1 METPEGQDQPEQ
13 RQYLYDVFIETVAEF
28 AIFLLDSD
36 GRVVTWNEGGR
47 RTFGYAADDIIGRH
61 FSVLYTD
68 DDRAASVPEQELKT
82 ALKNG
87 SASDDRWLVR
97 HDGGRIWVA
106 GVTVGL
112 NRNGR
117 PYYGKIIRDQTVVR
131 QKEERIEQLNN
142 DLGEKV
148 TELEHF
154 EEVTV
159 GRELKMIDLKR
170 ELERMKKRL
179 HEIESR
185 HGAT

>member
-1 METPEGQDQPEQ
+1 
-13 RQYLYDVFIETVAEF
+13 
-28 AIFLLDSD
+28 
-36 GRVVTWNEGGR
+36 
-47 RTFGYAADDIIGRH
+47 
-61 FSVLYTD
+61 
-68 DDRAASVPEQELKT
+68 
-82 ALKNG
+82 
-87 SASDDRWLVR
+87 
-97 HDGGRIWVA
+97 
-106 GVTVGL
+106 
-112 NRNGR
+112 
-117 PYYGKIIRDQTVVR
+117 VVR